1 MSCISSRR
9 RNATDCQIN
18 DVKKAKNVGGICR
31 RAYMFELMVHDAK
44 LVVKLEGAQATNLSK
59 TVASNMLN
67 FVTFCFVNL
76 STAKPT
82 PWDNQGLLKPDDI
95 KTLEPILKYVI
106 DLVLDSKAGKCDRT
120 GLLIPLMYTSVYN
133 ELELKS
139 RMMRNAYIPVIAFS
153 TVLSLVHE
161 FIAYIKVRHSNYM
174 SSFALHFRAMSTLS
188 NFGAIVVLLTSDPH
202 SWRLASHAIR
212 QLHGLEKS
220 FEKEAEDLLEKIA
233 FAVRNVSYSDGL
245 LAVISMDSQFWEK
258 LIEKAK
264 RSRVEMRGF
273 IVLRIHGFGTL
284 QAGLAKKDDPSGP
297 TDPNSI
303 VGQVIAVL
311 KSSEIANTLASM
323 DTAKK
328 IASIIGDDAGISV
341 VSKDILAIATRQLIA
356 TQVNA
361 FLTNDEKTESVEQHA
376 ILHKLSIFL
385 LSGYDN
391 LGSCGRDVPRVS

>member
-1 MSCISSRR
+1 MVVLSS
-9 RNATDCQIN
+9 NSN
-18 DVKKAKNVGGICR
+18 SKVKKEALATR
-31 RAYMFELMVHDAK
+31 RTECFITLPCTH
-44 LVVKLEGAQATNLSK
+44 LS
-59 TVASNMLN
+59 S
-67 FVTFCFVNL
+67 
-76 STAKPT
+76 
-82 PWDNQGLLKPDDI
+82 
-95 KTLEPILKYVI
+95 
-106 DLVLDSKAGKCDRT
+106 
-120 GLLIPLMYTSVYN
+120 
-133 ELELKS
+133 
-139 RMMRNAYIPVIAFS
+139 FS
-153 TVLSLVHE
+153 TKRPYL
-161 FIAYIKVRHSNYM
+161 
-174 SSFALHFRAMSTLS
+174 TLS
-188 NFGAIVVLLTSDPH
+188 FVSEQLRPSLPHEHLEQFRSDRR
-202 SWRLASHAIR
+202 SSDVGSSLLASHAIR

-220 FEKEAEDLLEKIA
+220 FEKEAEDLLKKIA

-245 LAVISMDSQFWEK
+245 LAVISMDSQFWEE

-361 FLTNDEKTESVEQHA
+361 FLTNDEKNRISATTISGALHECLKKNTVEKPA
-376 ILHKLSIFL
+376 AAN
-385 LSGYDN
+385 GN
-391 LGSCGRDVPRVS
+391 LVEAEKDM